1 IVGGGS
7 AGAVLAHRLSE
18 RNARRVMLLEA
29 GSAYS
34 LNLYPADL
42 ANADIVGGP
51 DGHDWGTSVPPAVAA
66 VRWKHC
72 EARSLAAVPRSMPAL
87 PFGLVPLISRSGQRS
102 ASRAGPSTK
111 CSHRTRRSKNHR
123 MATIGIAAAPVR
135 CPSAHGG
142 GTSSHPH
149 STRSS

>member
-1 IVGGGS
+1 VVVIKNYMTETFDVVIVGGGS

-66 VRWKHC
+66 VR
-72 EARSLAAVPRSMPAL
+72 
-87 PFGLVPLISRSGQRS
+87 
-102 ASRAGPSTK
+102 
-111 CSHRTRRSKNHR
+111 
-123 MATIGIAAAPVR
+123 
-135 CPSAHGG
+135 
-142 GTSSHPH
+142 
-149 STRSS
+149 